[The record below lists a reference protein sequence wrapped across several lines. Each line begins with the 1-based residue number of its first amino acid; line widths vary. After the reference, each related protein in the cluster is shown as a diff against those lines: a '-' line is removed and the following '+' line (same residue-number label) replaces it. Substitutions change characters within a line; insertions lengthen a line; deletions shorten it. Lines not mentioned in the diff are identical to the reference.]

1 MKSFKKVL
9 EALLVIIALLFSFY
23 YTEKAVVILES
34 NDPIMKKIKENVE
47 DKEEDAI
54 NAKITGNT
62 LIPGYNGLKI
72 NLEESFK
79 KMKNYGNYNET
90 LLVFDEVSPTIS
102 IDDYYDKYI
111 SSGNGITT
119 DIALIF
125 TIEDGTYLEKLINII
140 DSTSISTTLF
150 VDGIVLENNITT
162 FSNLDKEKYELE
174 LLSYDNTYDG
184 MLFKNSLYKLETI
197 SNKRPKY
204 CYASY
209 DNEEILN
216 LCNSLSMHTIIP
228 TLKLEENI
236 YASIKGNLRNGS
248 IIYVKLSDSNLSS
261 LNILINYIKQRG
273 FTLVTL
279 DTLLNEERWEK

>member
-1 MKSFKKVL
+1 MESFKKVL
-9 EALLVIIALLFSFY
+9 EALLVVLALLFSFY
-23 YTEKAVVILES
+23 YTEKAVIILES
-34 NDPIMKKIKENVE
+34 NDPIMKEIKENGKS
-47 DKEEDAI
+47 KEEEAIDA
-54 NAKITGNT
+54 KVVDNT

-79 KMKNYGNYNET
+79 KMKNYGSYNQS
-90 LLVFDEVSPTIS
+90 LLVFEEISPTIS

-111 SSGNGITT
+111 SSGNGVNT
-119 DIALIF
+119 DVALIF
-125 TIEDGTYLEKLINII
+125 TLEDSNYLNKLIDVLN
-140 DSTSISTTLF
+140 STSINSTLF
-150 VDGIVLENNITT
+150 IDGTVLENNITI

-174 LLSYDNTYDG
+174 LLSYDKSYDE

-197 SNKRPKY
+197 SNKHPKY

-209 DNEEILN
+209 DNEEVLN
-216 LCNSLSMHTIIP
+216 LCNNLSMHTIIP

-273 FTLVTL
+273 VTLVTL
-279 DTLLNEERWEK
+279 DTLLNEGRSEK

>member
-150 VDGIVLENNITT
+150 VDGTVLENNITT

-197 SNKRPKY
+197 SNKHPKY

-248 IIYVKLSDSNLSS
+248 IIYVKLSDSNLSE

>member
-1 MKSFKKVL
+1 MKSFKKVG

-23 YTEKAVVILES
+23 YTEKAIVILES
-34 NDPIMKKIKENVE
+34 NDPIMKEIKENKVNS
-47 DKEEDAI
+47 EEKAI
-54 NAKITGNT
+54 NAKIVDNII
-62 LIPGYNGLKI
+62 IPGYNGLEV

-79 KMKNYGNYNET
+79 KMKNYGSYNES
-90 LLVFDEVSPTIS
+90 LLVFDEVSPSIS

-111 SSGNGITT
+111 SSGNGVTT

-125 TIEDGTYLEKLINII
+125 TIEDSTYLEKLINII
-140 DSTSISTTLF
+140 DSTSINATF
-150 VDGIVLENNITT
+150 FIDGTVLEENYST
-162 FSNLDKEKYELE
+162 FSNLNKEKYELE
-174 LLSYDNTYDG
+174 LLSYDKSYDE

-197 SNKRPKY
+197 SGSTSKY
-204 CYASY
+204 CYADY
-209 DNEEILN
+209 DREEVLS
-216 LCNSLSMHTIIP
+216 LCNSLFMHTIIP

-248 IIYVKLSDSNLSS
+248 IIKVNLSDSNLSE

-279 DTLLNEERWEK
+279 DTLLNEGRSEK

>member
-1 MKSFKKVL
+1 MESFKKVL
-9 EALLVIIALLFSFY
+9 EALLVVLALLFSFY
-23 YTEKAVVILES
+23 YTEKAVIILES
-34 NDPIMKKIKENVE
+34 NDPIMKEIKENGKS
-47 DKEEDAI
+47 KEEEAIDA
-54 NAKITGNT
+54 KVVDNT

-79 KMKNYGNYNET
+79 KMKNYGSYNQS
-90 LLVFDEVSPTIS
+90 LLVFEEISPTIS

-111 SSGNGITT
+111 SSGNGVNT
-119 DIALIF
+119 DVALIF
-125 TIEDGTYLEKLINII
+125 TLEDSNYLNKLIDVLN
-140 DSTSISTTLF
+140 STSINSTLF
-150 VDGIVLENNITT
+150 IDGTVLENNITI

-174 LLSYDNTYDG
+174 LLSYDKSYDE

-197 SNKRPKY
+197 SNKHPKY

-209 DNEEILN
+209 DNEEVLN
-216 LCNSLSMHTIIP
+216 LCNNLSMHTIIP

-261 LNILINYIKQRG
+261 LNILINYIKR
-273 FTLVTL
+273 FHS
-279 DTLLNEERWEK
+279 NI

>member
-1 MKSFKKVL
+1 MKSLKKVL

-150 VDGIVLENNITT
+150 VDGTVLENNITM

-197 SNKRPKY
+197 SNKHPKY

>member
-47 DKEEDAI
+47 DKEKDAI

-90 LLVFDEVSPTIS
+90 LLVFDEVTPTIS

-150 VDGIVLENNITT
+150 VDGTVLENNITT

-197 SNKRPKY
+197 SNKHPKY

>member
-1 MKSFKKVL
+1 MKSFKKVG

-23 YTEKAVVILES
+23 YTEKAIVILES
-34 NDPIMKKIKENVE
+34 NDPIMKEIKENKVNSE
-47 DKEEDAI
+47 QKAI
-54 NAKITGNT
+54 NAKIVDNT
-62 LIPGYNGLKI
+62 IVPGYNGLEV

-79 KMKNYGNYNET
+79 KMKNYGSYNES
-90 LLVFDEVSPTIS
+90 LLVFDEVSPSIS

-111 SSGNGITT
+111 SSGNGVTT

-125 TIEDGTYLEKLINII
+125 TIEDSTYLEKLINII
-140 DSTSISTTLF
+140 DSTSINTTF
-150 VDGIVLENNITT
+150 FIDGTVLEENYST
-162 FSNLDKEKYELE
+162 FSNLNKEKYELE
-174 LLSYDNTYDG
+174 LLSYDKSYDE

-197 SNKRPKY
+197 SGSTSKY
-204 CYASY
+204 CYADY
-209 DNEEILN
+209 DREEVLS

-248 IIYVKLSDSNLSS
+248 IIKVNLSDSNLSE

-279 DTLLNEERWEK
+279 DTLLNEGRSEK

>member
-150 VDGIVLENNITT
+150 VDGTVLENNITM

-197 SNKRPKY
+197 SNKHPKY

>member
-1 MKSFKKVL
+1 MESFKKVL
-9 EALLVIIALLFSFY
+9 EALLVVLALLFSFY
-23 YTEKAVVILES
+23 YTEKAVIILES
-34 NDPIMKKIKENVE
+34 NDPIMKEIKENGKS
-47 DKEEDAI
+47 KEEEAIDA
-54 NAKITGNT
+54 KVVDNT

-79 KMKNYGNYNET
+79 KMKNYGSYNQS
-90 LLVFDEVSPTIS
+90 LLVFEEISPTIS

-111 SSGNGITT
+111 SSGNGVNT
-119 DIALIF
+119 DVALIF
-125 TIEDGTYLEKLINII
+125 TLEDSNYLNKLIDVLN
-140 DSTSISTTLF
+140 STSINSTLF
-150 VDGIVLENNITT
+150 IDGTVLENNITI

-174 LLSYDNTYDG
+174 LLSYDKSYDE

-197 SNKRPKY
+197 SNKHPKY

-209 DNEEILN
+209 DNEEVLN
-216 LCNSLSMHTIIP
+216 LCNNLSIHTIIP

-279 DTLLNEERWEK
+279 DTLLNEGRSEK

>member
-1 MKSFKKVL
+1 MESFKKVL
-9 EALLVIIALLFSFY
+9 EALLVVLALLFSFY
-23 YTEKAVVILES
+23 YTEKAVIILES
-34 NDPIMKKIKENVE
+34 NDPIMKEIKENGKS
-47 DKEEDAI
+47 KEEEAIDA
-54 NAKITGNT
+54 KVVDNT

-79 KMKNYGNYNET
+79 KMKNYGSYNQS
-90 LLVFDEVSPTIS
+90 LLVFEEISPTIS

-111 SSGNGITT
+111 SSGNGVNT
-119 DIALIF
+119 DVALIF
-125 TIEDGTYLEKLINII
+125 TLEDSNYLNKLIDILN
-140 DSTSISTTLF
+140 STSINSTLF
-150 VDGIVLENNITT
+150 IDGTVLENNITI

-174 LLSYDNTYDG
+174 LLSYDKSYDE

-197 SNKRPKY
+197 SNKHPKY

-209 DNEEILN
+209 DNEEVLN
-216 LCNSLSMHTIIP
+216 LCNNLSMHTIIP

-279 DTLLNEERWEK
+279 DTLLNEGRSEK

>member
-1 MKSFKKVL
+1 MKSLKKVL

-150 VDGIVLENNITT
+150 VDGTVLENNITT

-197 SNKRPKY
+197 SNKHPKY

>member
-1 MKSFKKVL
+1 MKSLKKVL

-150 VDGIVLENNITT
+150 VDGTVLENNITT

-197 SNKRPKY
+197 SNKHPKY

-248 IIYVKLSDSNLSS
+248 IIYVKLSDSNLSE

>member
-1 MKSFKKVL
+1 MESFKKVL
-9 EALLVIIALLFSFY
+9 EALLVVLALLFSFY
-23 YTEKAVVILES
+23 YTEKAVIILES
-34 NDPIMKKIKENVE
+34 NDPIMKEIKENGKS
-47 DKEEDAI
+47 KEEEAIDA
-54 NAKITGNT
+54 KVVDNT

-79 KMKNYGNYNET
+79 KMKNYGSYNQS
-90 LLVFDEVSPTIS
+90 LLVFEEISPTIS

-111 SSGNGITT
+111 SSGNGVNT
-119 DIALIF
+119 DVALIF
-125 TIEDGTYLEKLINII
+125 TLEDSNYLNKLIDVLN
-140 DSTSISTTLF
+140 STSINSTLF
-150 VDGIVLENNITT
+150 IDGTVLENNITI

-174 LLSYDNTYDG
+174 LLSYDKSYDE

-197 SNKRPKY
+197 SNKHPKY

-209 DNEEILN
+209 DNEEVLN
-216 LCNSLSMHTIIP
+216 LCNNLSMHTIIP

-236 YASIKGNLRNGS
+236 YASIKGNLRNGN
-248 IIYVKLSDSNLSS
+248 IINVKLSDSNLSS

-279 DTLLNEERWEK
+279 DTLLNEGRSEK

>member
-47 DKEEDAI
+47 DKEKDAI

-150 VDGIVLENNITT
+150 VDGTVLENNITM

-197 SNKRPKY
+197 SNKHPKY

>member
-1 MKSFKKVL
+1 MESFKKVL
-9 EALLVIIALLFSFY
+9 EALLVVLALLFSFY
-23 YTEKAVVILES
+23 YTEKAVIILES
-34 NDPIMKKIKENVE
+34 NDPIMKEIKENGKS
-47 DKEEDAI
+47 KEEEAIDA
-54 NAKITGNT
+54 KVVDNT

-79 KMKNYGNYNET
+79 KMKNYGSYNQS
-90 LLVFDEVSPTIS
+90 LLVFEEISPTIS

-111 SSGNGITT
+111 SSGNGVNT
-119 DIALIF
+119 DVALIF
-125 TIEDGTYLEKLINII
+125 TLEDSNYLNKLIDVLN
-140 DSTSISTTLF
+140 STSINSTLF
-150 VDGIVLENNITT
+150 IDGTVLENNITI

-174 LLSYDNTYDG
+174 LLSYDKSYDE

-197 SNKRPKY
+197 SNKHPKY

-209 DNEEILN
+209 DNEEVLN
-216 LCNSLSMHTIIP
+216 LCNNLSMHTIIP

-279 DTLLNEERWEK
+279 DTLLNEGRSEK

>member
-150 VDGIVLENNITT
+150 VDGTVLENNITT

-197 SNKRPKY
+197 SNKHPKY